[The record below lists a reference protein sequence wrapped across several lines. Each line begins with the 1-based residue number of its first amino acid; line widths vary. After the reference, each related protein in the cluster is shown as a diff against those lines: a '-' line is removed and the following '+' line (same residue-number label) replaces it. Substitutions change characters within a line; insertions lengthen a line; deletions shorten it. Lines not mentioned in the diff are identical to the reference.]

1 MEPLAAVFAR
11 LAGTR
16 STHDKPARMSECERT
31 APRARHASGLDGSGS
46 GARWADHGRA
56 PIVAR
61 GVDCLV
67 YVITRDNMRAW
78 QAVALHADSLQRT
91 DSADD
96 FKGRERTTHR
106 IEAGN
111 TDARRVGPLFLFFL
125 LVPELAR
132 VHLFFLSL
140 AEHFF
145 SSGFSGAPTKQKKNN
160 TLKTHTRTVSRL
172 MIHAARSATLIK
184 TRGAPPAPH
193 GIASESRAVT
203 A

>member
-1 MEPLAAVFAR
+1 MAFFGAFPFFQSIRGEKKIGRPDRRIGRGSLLMEPLAAVFAR

-132 VHLFFLSL
+132 VHLFSFLAWLNIFFLPAL
-140 AEHFF
+140 A
-145 SSGFSGAPTKQKKNN
+145 GRQQNKK
-160 TLKTHTRTVSRL
+160 K
-172 MIHAARSATLIK
+172 
-184 TRGAPPAPH
+184 
-193 GIASESRAVT
+193 
-203 A
+203 